1 MLEIRAD
8 LPMTV
13 QPPFAQLSG
22 CSVTITQ
29 PAHQESCGRQEIPPN
44 LHTQVPGRLM
54 LYNFITC
61 GTVEIL

>member
-1 MLEIRAD
+1 
-8 LPMTV
+8 MTV